1 MGRVPARSRAWGP
14 RGDTPVP
21 TRSVSLPAPWRP
33 YSCAST
39 HNAGFVLGQALPRRH
54 EGVFCVRGERG
65 VPPGCSGGV
74 GRAVPSRAEQPG
86 AVLLF
91 RPRCGHRAAFQ
102 LSPCPPGAA
111 GSGGDEFVGS
121 QPALGPCF
129 VLGRG
134 ARSWGASVGM
144 EQVRSRSGAGPAFP
158 VFLGPACPVPAGFP
172 APRDLPSPGAGCC
185 DIPCALAQQ
194 GETEARRRPG
204 AAGVRGGPDGTVG
217 ASSCPPCRSG
227 MRRVP
232 VQCER
237 GDGGTGHGDSKP
249 PWHGHP
255 RAGRGLCPY
264 KSLSRGVTRGPWGP
278 SPSPLFAA
286 ARGLPGFPW
295 RPAAFSLSP
304 FFLPFSISR
313 RRGPAG
319 ARPHRGAA
327 GRDKLFG
334 KRLLQAGRYIMS
346 HKAWMK
352 TVPTENCDVLMTF
365 PDTTDDHTLLWLLNH
380 IRLGIP
386 ELIVQVR
393 HHKHTRVYAFFV
405 TATYESLL
413 RGADEI
419 GLRKPVKAEF
429 GGGMRSFS
437 CEEDYI
443 YENIENELYFFTSQ
457 ERQNII
463 RYWLENLRA
472 KQGEALHN
480 IHFLEGQPIIPEL
493 AARGVIQQ
501 VFPLHEQRI
510 LKRLMK
516 SWVQAICEAQPL
528 DEICDYFGV
537 KIAMYFAWLGFYTSA
552 MVYPAVFGSI
562 LYTFT
567 ESDQTSQDICCVVFA
582 IFNVIWATLFLEEWK
597 RRGAEFA
604 YKWGT
609 LDTPAESIEEPRP
622 QFRGIKRISPV
633 TSAEEFYYPPW
644 KRLLFQCL
652 VSLPVC
658 LACLSFVFLV
668 MLGCFQLQE
677 FVLSIKE
684 LPRIIRFL
692 PKIVLAVIVTT
703 CDEVYKK
710 IAYWLNDMENY
721 RLQSAYEKHLIIKI
735 VLLLLIFSLSQSLM
749 RQLKEALLPFI
760 FLHLHLSLIF
770 FKGLLGFCWRLGV
783 SKMLA
788 TLLITRQF
796 LQNVKEVSQPHLY
809 RRLRRG
815 DLSLRS
821 LREVAH
827 AVLRLLA
834 RPRSPPAPGAAPEGS
849 RGEKK
854 CLNGGCG
861 VPEEEEEEE
870 ERRESD
876 SEDESA
882 LDCGL
887 KLKKVSFI
895 EKAERRGTEPGGPE
909 DESFLEEGSPTMVEK
924 GMDPASVFEL
934 GEDEDDAEGPPG
946 SPVKAAEPVAVLRG
960 GRRRRAAESRE
971 EEEGEEEG
979 RKRNRASWIDPPE
992 EDYSTQL
999 TQAEVES
1006 CMKKY
1011 EDTFQD
1017 YQEMFIQF
1025 GYVVL
1030 FSSAFP
1036 LAAMC
1041 ALVNNV
1047 IEIRSDAFKLCTGLQ
1062 RPFGQRVESIGQW
1075 QKVMEAMGVLAI
1087 VVNCYLIAQCGQ
1099 LQRLFPWLSPE
1110 GAIISVVVLEHF
1122 ALLLKYVIQVAIP
1135 DIPAWVAEEMAKLEY
1150 QRREAFKKH
1159 ERQAQHHFQQQQRRK
1174 REEEE
1179 RQRHAEY
1186 QARKERES
1194 NRDEAKPEAAG
1205 QDPAHEKSQG
1215 KGKGSGGTSHGSDK
1229 PKRPSSLLA
1238 TNNVMKLKQIIPLQ
1252 GKFLSGGAGAG
1263 STAAAR
1269 SPQSPTGSDNKLPG
1283 FLSFK
1288 FLKSPE
1294 TKRDA
1299 GTEKVQSPTKPFN
1312 PGKLFNFGKSE
1323 GASGNG
1329 AAATASPQ
1337 PRPGPSTDGGERPGP
1352 SKSHLN
1358 GVPEDGG
1365 REEPEPRAEEES
1377 GGYKL

>member
-1 MGRVPARSRAWGP
+1 MRLALSAPRGMMGTLGTGTTCPPGVGTPQQDKGRVPALA
-14 RGDTPVP
+14 PV
-21 TRSVSLPAPWRP
+21 
-33 YSCAST
+33 
-39 HNAGFVLGQALPRRH
+39 
-54 EGVFCVRGERG
+54 
-65 VPPGCSGGV
+65 
-74 GRAVPSRAEQPG
+74 
-86 AVLLF
+86 
-91 RPRCGHRAAFQ
+91 
-102 LSPCPPGAA
+102 
-111 GSGGDEFVGS
+111 
-121 QPALGPCF
+121 
-129 VLGRG
+129 
-134 ARSWGASVGM
+134 
-144 EQVRSRSGAGPAFP
+144 
-158 VFLGPACPVPAGFP
+158 
-172 APRDLPSPGAGCC
+172 
-185 DIPCALAQQ
+185 
-194 GETEARRRPG
+194 
-204 AAGVRGGPDGTVG
+204 
-217 ASSCPPCRSG
+217 
-227 MRRVP
+227 
-232 VQCER
+232 
-237 GDGGTGHGDSKP
+237 
-249 PWHGHP
+249 
-255 RAGRGLCPY
+255 
-264 KSLSRGVTRGPWGP
+264 RGVTRGPWGS
-278 SPSPLFAA
+278 SPSCLAAA

-295 RPAAFSLSP
+295 RLAAFSLSP
-304 FFLPFSISR
+304 FFLRFPISR
-313 RRGPAG
+313 NRGPAG
-319 ARPHRGAA
+319 SQLRRGAA
-327 GRDKLFG
+327 GRNKLFG

-443 YENIENELYFFTSQ
+443 YENIENEFYFFTSQ

-472 KQGEALHN
+472 KQGESLHN

-516 SWVQAICEAQPL
+516 SWVQAVCESQPL

-567 ESDQTSQDICCVVFA
+567 DSDQTSQDICCVVFA
-582 IFNVIWATLFLEEWK
+582 IFNVIWATFFLEEWK

-658 LACLSFVFLV
+658 LACLSFVFLL

-677 FVLSIKE
+677 FVLSIQE

-692 PKIVLAVIVTT
+692 PKIVLAIIITA

-735 VLLLLIFSLSQSLM
+735 VLFQFVNSYLSLFYIGFYLKDMERLKELLLILSLSQSLM

-760 FLHLHLSLIF
+760 LLHFHLCLIF

-796 LQNVKEVSQPHLY
+796 LQNVREVSQPHLY

-821 LREVAH
+821 LRQLAH
-827 AVLRLLA
+827 AVLHLLA
-834 RPRSPPAPGAAPEGS
+834 PRHRPPAPPEGS

-895 EKAERRGTEPGGPE
+895 EKAERRGGEPGGPE
-909 DESFLEEGSPTMVEK
+909 DDSFLEEGSPTMVEK

-934 GEDEDDAEGPPG
+934 CEDEEEAEGPPG
-946 SPVKAAEPVAVLRG
+946 SPVKAAEPAVVPRA
-960 GRRRRAAESRE
+960 GRRRRAAESWE
-971 EEEGEEEG
+971 MEEGEEEG
-979 RKRNRASWIDPPE
+979 RRRNRASWIDPPE

-1122 ALLLKYVIQVAIP
+1122 ALFLKYIIQVAIP

-1194 NRDEAKPEAAG
+1194 SRDEAKPEAAG
-1205 QDPAHEKSQG
+1205 QDPAHEKSQS
-1215 KGKGSGGTSHGSDK
+1215 KGKGSGGSSHGSDK

-1263 STAAAR
+1263 STATAR
-1269 SPQSPTGSDNKLPG
+1269 SPQSPTGSENKLPG

-1294 TKRDA
+1294 TKRDT

-1323 GASGNG
+1323 GAGGNG

-1337 PRPGPSTDGGERPGP
+1337 PRPGPSVDTGERPVP

-1358 GVPEDGG
+1358 GVPEEGG
-1365 REEPEPRAEEES
+1365 REEPESRAEEES

>member
-1 MGRVPARSRAWGP
+1 MSL
-14 RGDTPVP
+14 VP
-21 TRSVSLPAPWRP
+21 TRPGRCDGDTGLWARVSQR
-33 YSCAST
+33 
-39 HNAGFVLGQALPRRH
+39 
-54 EGVFCVRGERG
+54 
-65 VPPGCSGGV
+65 SGHPTV
-74 GRAVPSRAEQPG
+74 GRG
-86 AVLLF
+86 
-91 RPRCGHRAAFQ
+91 
-102 LSPCPPGAA
+102 PCPSA
-111 GSGGDEFVGS
+111 GT
-121 QPALGPCF
+121 
-129 VLGRG
+129 R
-134 ARSWGASVGM
+134 
-144 EQVRSRSGAGPAFP
+144 
-158 VFLGPACPVPAGFP
+158 
-172 APRDLPSPGAGCC
+172 
-185 DIPCALAQQ
+185 
-194 GETEARRRPG
+194 
-204 AAGVRGGPDGTVG
+204 
-217 ASSCPPCRSG
+217 
-227 MRRVP
+227 
-232 VQCER
+232 
-237 GDGGTGHGDSKP
+237 
-249 PWHGHP
+249 
-255 RAGRGLCPY
+255 RGL
-264 KSLSRGVTRGPWGP
+264 WGP
-278 SPSPLFAA
+278 SPSHLPAA

-295 RPAAFSLSP
+295 RPAAFSTSP
-304 FFLPFSISR
+304 FFLRFSISR
-313 RRGPAG
+313 SRGPAG
-319 ARPHRGAA
+319 SRPRRGAA

-516 SWVQAICEAQPL
+516 SWVQAVCEAQPL
-528 DEICDYFGV
+528 DDICDYFGV

-562 LYTFT
+562 LYSFT
-567 ESDQTSQDICCVVFA
+567 ESDQLVPSVPQTSQDISCVVFA

-609 LDTPAESIEEPRP
+609 LDTPPESIEEPRP
-622 QFRGIKRISPV
+622 QFRGVKRISPV

-658 LACLSFVFLV
+658 LACLTLVFLL

-677 FVLSIKE
+677 FVLSIQE

-692 PKIVLAVIVTT
+692 PKIILAVIVTA
-703 CDEVYKK
+703 CDELYKK
-710 IAYWLNDMENY
+710 VAYWLNDMENY

-735 VLLLLIFSLSQSLM
+735 VLFQFVNSYLSLFYIGFYLKDM
-749 RQLKEALLPFI
+749 ERLKE
-760 FLHLHLSLIF
+760 
-770 FKGLLGFCWRLGV
+770 
-783 SKMLA
+783 MLA

-796 LQNVKEVSQPHLY
+796 LQNVREVSQPHLY
-809 RRLRRG
+809 QRLRRG
-815 DLSLRS
+815 DLNLRS
-821 LREVAH
+821 LRQLAH
-827 AVLRLLA
+827 SLLCLLA
-834 RPRSPPAPGAAPEGS
+834 PRRHPPRPPEGP

-876 SEDESA
+876 SEEESA

-887 KLKKVSFI
+887 KLKKVSFV
-895 EKAERRGTEPGGPE
+895 ERAERRGEPGGAE
-909 DESFLEEGSPTMVEK
+909 DEPFLEEGSPTMVEK
-924 GMDPASVFEL
+924 GMDPAAVFEL
-934 GEDEDDAEGPPG
+934 CEDDDEAEGPPG
-946 SPVKAAEPVAVLRG
+946 SPARAAEPAVVPRA
-960 GRRRRAAESRE
+960 GRRRRE
-971 EEEGEEEG
+971 EEDGEEEG
-979 RKRNRASWIDPPE
+979 RRRNRASWIDPPE

-1122 ALLLKYVIQVAIP
+1122 ALFLKYIIQVAIP

-1194 NRDEAKPEAAG
+1194 SRDEAKPEAAG
-1205 QDPAHEKSQG
+1205 QDPAHEKSQS
-1215 KGKGSGGTSHGSDK
+1215 KGKGSGGSSHGSDK

-1263 STAAAR
+1263 GTATAR
-1269 SPQSPTGSDNKLPG
+1269 SPQSPTGSENKLPG

-1323 GASGNG
+1323 GAAGNG
-1329 AAATASPQ
+1329 GTAGASPQ
-1337 PRPGPSTDGGERPGP
+1337 PRPGPSADPERSVP

-1358 GVPEDGG
+1358 GAAEEGG
-1365 REEPEPRAEEES
+1365 REEPESRAEEES
-1377 GGYKL
+1377 GGYRL

>member
-1 MGRVPARSRAWGP
+1 MPEPPAAAQ
-14 RGDTPVP
+14 D
-21 TRSVSLPAPWRP
+21 
-33 YSCAST
+33 
-39 HNAGFVLGQALPRRH
+39 
-54 EGVFCVRGERG
+54 GER
-65 VPPGCSGGV
+65 P
-74 GRAVPSRAEQPG
+74 
-86 AVLLF
+86 
-91 RPRCGHRAAFQ
+91 
-102 LSPCPPGAA
+102 
-111 GSGGDEFVGS
+111 
-121 QPALGPCF
+121 
-129 VLGRG
+129 
-134 ARSWGASVGM
+134 
-144 EQVRSRSGAGPAFP
+144 
-158 VFLGPACPVPAGFP
+158 
-172 APRDLPSPGAGCC
+172 
-185 DIPCALAQQ
+185 
-194 GETEARRRPG
+194 
-204 AAGVRGGPDGTVG
+204 
-217 ASSCPPCRSG
+217 
-227 MRRVP
+227 
-232 VQCER
+232 
-237 GDGGTGHGDSKP
+237 
-249 PWHGHP
+249 
-255 RAGRGLCPY
+255 
-264 KSLSRGVTRGPWGP
+264 
-278 SPSPLFAA
+278 
-286 ARGLPGFPW
+286 
-295 RPAAFSLSP
+295 
-304 FFLPFSISR
+304 
-313 RRGPAG
+313 RRGPA
-319 ARPHRGAA
+319 AEERAEPAA
-327 GRDKLFG
+327 PTGVLDKLFG

-393 HHKHTRVYAFFV
+393 HHKHTRAYAFFV

-443 YENIENELYFFTSQ
+443 YENIENELGFFTSQ

-472 KQGEALHN
+472 KQGESLHN

-501 VFPLHEQRI
+501 LFPLHEQRI

-516 SWVQAICEAQPL
+516 SWVQAVCEAQPL
-528 DEICDYFGV
+528 DDICDYFGV

-567 ESDQTSQDICCVVFA
+567 DSDQLVPSVPQTSQDISCVVFA

-622 QFRGIKRISPV
+622 QFRGMKRISPV

-644 KRLLFQCL
+644 KRLLFQSL

-658 LACLSFVFLV
+658 LACLCLVFLL

-677 FVLSIKE
+677 LVLSIPE
-684 LPRIIRFL
+684 LPRILRFL
-692 PKIVLAVIVTT
+692 PKIILAVIVTA
-703 CDEVYKK
+703 CDELYKK
-710 IAYWLNDMENY
+710 VALWLNDMENY

-735 VLLLLIFSLSQSLM
+735 VLFQFVNSYLSLFYIGFYLKDM
-749 RQLKEALLPFI
+749 ERLKE
-760 FLHLHLSLIF
+760 
-770 FKGLLGFCWRLGV
+770 
-783 SKMLA
+783 MLA

-796 LQNVKEVSQPHLY
+796 LQNVREVSQPHLY

-815 DLSLRS
+815 DLNLRS
-821 LREVAH
+821 LRQLAH
-827 AVLRLLA
+827 ALLCLLA
-834 RPRSPPAPGAAPEGS
+834 PRRPPQAPAEGS

-870 ERRESD
+870 EERRGSD
-876 SEDESA
+876 SEEESA

-895 EKAERRGTEPGGPE
+895 ERGERRAEPAGPE
-909 DESFLEEGSPTMVEK
+909 DEPFLEEGSPTMVEK
-924 GMDPASVFEL
+924 GMDPAAVFEL
-934 GEDEDDAEGPPG
+934 CEEEDEAEGAPG
-946 SPVKAAEPVAVLRG
+946 SPARAATEPAGLARVA
-960 GRRRRAAESRE
+960 RRRRE

-1062 RPFGQRVESIGQW
+1062 RPFGQRVQSIGQW

-1110 GAIISVVVLEHF
+1110 GAIVSVVVLEHF

-1179 RQRHAEY
+1179 RQRHAEF

-1194 NRDEAKPEAAG
+1194 SRDEPTKPEATG
-1205 QDPAHEKSQG
+1205 QDPAHDKNPG
-1215 KGKGSGGTSHGSDK
+1215 KGKSSGGSSSHGPDK

-1252 GKFLSGGAGAG
+1252 GKFLSGG
-1263 STAAAR
+1263 TAAGGTATAR
-1269 SPQSPTGSDNKLPG
+1269 SPQSPTGSENKLPG

-1323 GASGNG
+1323 GLGANG
-1329 AAATASPQ
+1329 GTAGASPQ
-1337 PRPGPSTDGGERPGP
+1337 PRAGPSADAVPG
-1352 SKSHLN
+1352 KAHLN
-1358 GVPEDGG
+1358 EEGA
-1365 REEPEPRAEEES
+1365 REEQESRAEEE
-1377 GGYKL
+1377 GGGARL

>member
-1 MGRVPARSRAWGP
+1 MPEDGDRSR
-14 RGDTPVP
+14 
-21 TRSVSLPAPWRP
+21 
-33 YSCAST
+33 
-39 HNAGFVLGQALPRRH
+39 
-54 EGVFCVRGERG
+54 
-65 VPPGCSGGV
+65 
-74 GRAVPSRAEQPG
+74 RA
-86 AVLLF
+86 
-91 RPRCGHRAAFQ
+91 
-102 LSPCPPGAA
+102 
-111 GSGGDEFVGS
+111 
-121 QPALGPCF
+121 
-129 VLGRG
+129 
-134 ARSWGASVGM
+134 
-144 EQVRSRSGAGPAFP
+144 
-158 VFLGPACPVPAGFP
+158 PAGEE
-172 APRDLPSPGAGCC
+172 R
-185 DIPCALAQQ
+185 
-194 GETEARRRPG
+194 TE
-204 AAGVRGGPDGTVG
+204 
-217 ASSCPPCRSG
+217 
-227 MRRVP
+227 
-232 VQCER
+232 
-237 GDGGTGHGDSKP
+237 
-249 PWHGHP
+249 
-255 RAGRGLCPY
+255 
-264 KSLSRGVTRGPWGP
+264 
-278 SPSPLFAA
+278 
-286 ARGLPGFPW
+286 
-295 RPAAFSLSP
+295 PAAPTGVL
-304 FFLPFSISR
+304 
-313 RRGPAG
+313 
-319 ARPHRGAA
+319 
-327 GRDKLFG
+327 DKLFG

-472 KQGEALHN
+472 KQGESLHN

-516 SWVQAICEAQPL
+516 SWVQAVCEAQPL

-552 MVYPAVFGSI
+552 MVYPAVFGSL

-567 ESDQTSQDICCVVFA
+567 ESDQ
-582 IFNVIWATLFLEEWK
+582 EWK

-622 QFRGIKRISPV
+622 QFRGVKRISPV

-658 LACLSFVFLV
+658 LACLSCVFLL

-677 FVLSIKE
+677 FVLSIQE

-692 PKIVLAVIVTT
+692 PKIILAAIVTA

-735 VLLLLIFSLSQSLM
+735 VLFQFVNSYLSLFYIGFYLKDMERLKELLLIFSLSQSLT

-760 FLHLHLSLIF
+760 LLHLHLSLIF
-770 FKGLLGFCWRLGV
+770 FKGLLGFCWKLGV

-796 LQNVKEVSQPHLY
+796 LQNVREVSQPHLY

-815 DLSLRS
+815 DLDLRS
-821 LREVAH
+821 LRQVAN
-827 AVLRLLA
+827 AILQLLA
-834 RPRSPPAPGAAPEGS
+834 PRRHPPAPSERS
-849 RGEKK
+849 RGDKK

-876 SEDESA
+876 SEEESA

-895 EKAERRGTEPGGPE
+895 ERGERRGGEPGGPE
-909 DESFLEEGSPTMVEK
+909 EESFLEEGSPTMVEK
-924 GMDPASVFEL
+924 GMDPAAVFEL
-934 GEDEDDAEGPPG
+934 CEEEEEEAEGLSG
-946 SPVKAAEPVAVLRG
+946 SPGKALEPAAAPRA
-960 GRRRRAAESRE
+960 GRRRRGAEGKEEEE

-1110 GAIISVVVLEHF
+1110 GAIISVVVLEHL
-1122 ALLLKYVIQVAIP
+1122 ALFLKYIIQVAIP

-1186 QARKERES
+1186 QARREREAT
-1194 NRDEAKPEAAG
+1194 RDETKPEAAG
-1205 QDPAHEKSQG
+1205 QDPAQEKSQS
-1215 KGKGSGGTSHGSDK
+1215 KGKSSGGSSSHGSDK

-1252 GKFLSGGAGAG
+1252 GKFLSGGAGG
-1263 STAAAR
+1263 TATSR
-1269 SPQSPTGSDNKLPG
+1269 SPQSPTENKLPG

-1323 GASGNG
+1323 GTGGNG
-1329 AAATASPQ
+1329 TGATSSPQ
-1337 PRPGPSTDGGERPGP
+1337 PRPGTSAEAGERAAP

-1358 GVPEDGG
+1358 GMPEEGS
-1365 REEPEPRAEEES
+1365 REEPESQAEEES
-1377 GGYKL
+1377 GGHRL